1 MGDKRGSGNQ
11 RSDKDRR
18 DWDEFVIHNRRL
30 AKDRRTSKDRR
41 RQQQP
46 FEGSDRRRS
55 SLRQQERSSNSLRQP
70 IGKPVEKKPARKVFY
85 TTIEAAEQ
93 TGISQPTLMLW
104 IRNNVI
110 DDSKIKRDSSG
121 RRIWREKDLDMIRKI
136 KKSEGWH

>member
-1 MGDKRGSGNQ
+1 MGDKGVSKNR
-11 RSDKDRR
+11 RADKDRR
-18 DWDEFVIHNRRL
+18 DWDEFVIHNRRHE
-30 AKDRRTSKDRR
+30 KERRAHEDRR

-46 FEGSDRRRS
+46 LEGHDRRRS

-85 TTIEAAEQ
+85 TTSEAAEQ
-93 TGISQPTLMLW
+93 TGISQPTLILW

-136 KKSEGWH
+136 KKSEGWD